1 MLYIHKIY
9 ECFHIKIST
18 DIYVY
23 LKLESRLC
31 GKVGGGSR
39 ERDKYLAGSC
49 DVLTC
54 KYLQPLLLSVM
65 DTHH

>member
-31 GKVGGGSR
+31 GKVAVSR
-39 ERDKYLAGSC
+39 ERDKYLARSC